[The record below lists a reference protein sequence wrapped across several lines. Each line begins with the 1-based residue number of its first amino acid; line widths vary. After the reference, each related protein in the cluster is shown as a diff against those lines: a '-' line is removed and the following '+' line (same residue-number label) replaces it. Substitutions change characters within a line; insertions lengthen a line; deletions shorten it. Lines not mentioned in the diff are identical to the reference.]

1 MVCNTCDKK
10 KKTAKKETVVLGG
23 KKIKIRKG
31 ALRKQLKLK
40 PNQNFTIPQLS
51 RLEGIPLGKTF
62 KFKGNSFKMTK
73 LLKQRVTLGK
83 TLMRKYKK

>member
-1 MVCNTCDKK
+1 MACDKCNKK
-10 KKTAKKETVVLGG
+10 KKRVKKETVELGG
-23 KKIKIRKG
+23 KKIRIKKG

-40 PNQNFTIPQLS
+40 PNQSFSIPQLS

-62 KFKGNSFKMTK
+62 KFNGNTFKMTK